1 METIEIVGT
10 NKSPYVKF
18 DAESG
23 LLEIKGRS
31 AIENT
36 IEFYKPLVEWVSHYR
51 TCPKETTEINI
62 YLEYFNTATSKCLTD
77 LFKEI
82 DALFKDGNNV
92 IFNWYY
98 EDEDI
103 LESGQD
109 YQSFLKV
116 PFNMVE
122 LEIAD

>member
-10 NKSPYVKF
+10 NKSPFVKF
-18 DAESG
+18 DAEVG
-23 LLEIKGRS
+23 LIEIKGRS

-36 IEFYKPLVEWVSHYR
+36 IEFYKPLVEWISLYR
-51 TCPKETTEINI
+51 SSPKASTEIKI

-82 DALFKDGNNV
+82 DALFKDGYQVN
-92 IFNWYY
+92 FNWYY